1 MRTTIAAFA
10 LAVGVSLAVA
20 APALA
25 AETLHGQDGPG
36 KTISLTYDSAKVTK
50 LSPGS
55 YAIVVKDDSAKWDFK
70 LTGPGV
76 NKSTTD
82 RMMGTVTWHVTL
94 KKGTYTYMAGAGV
107 SHTFTVT

>member
-10 LAVGVSLAVA
+10 LAAGVSLGVA

-36 KTISLTYDSAKVTK
+36 KTITLTYNGARVTK

-55 YAIVVKDDSAKWDFK
+55 YTIMVKDDSTTWDFK

-82 RMMGTVTWHVTL
+82 KMKGTVTWHVTL
-94 KKGTYTYMAGAGV
+94 KKGTYTYVAGAGV

>member
-1 MRTTIAAFA
+1 MRTTITA
-10 LAVGVSLAVA
+10 LALAFGVSLAVA

-36 KTISLTYDSAKVTK
+36 KKITLTYDGTKVSK
-50 LSPGS
+50 LSPGA
-55 YAIVVKDDSAKWDFK
+55 YTVVVKDDSTRWDFR

-76 NKSTTD
+76 SKSTTD
-82 RMMGTVTWHVTL
+82 KMKGTATWHVTL
-94 KKGTYTYMAGAGV
+94 KKGTYTYVAGPGV